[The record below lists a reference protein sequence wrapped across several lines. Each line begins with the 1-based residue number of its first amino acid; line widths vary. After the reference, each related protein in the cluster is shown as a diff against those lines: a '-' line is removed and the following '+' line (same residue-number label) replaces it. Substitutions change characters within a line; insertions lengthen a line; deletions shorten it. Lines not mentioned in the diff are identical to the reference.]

1 MVGRCG
7 NRCDHDPTRPI
18 LLGINDPFPKGKGG
32 FPLLLHKAIERTQTY
47 FDRPGLLPSLNL
59 ANGSPRQQRSE
70 RREACIQVLSSIL
83 YRLNITTLCVGIPT
97 TSGFVN
103 LSVATL
109 GKQTT
114 LGEKRVDRALQD
126 LKRSGILT
134 ISQPRCQ
141 KKDGTWMGQV
151 AVKAVSRSLFKA
163 LGLETMLYMARKHAA
178 KKHKEKGLQ
187 SPSKAAQGRMELFLK
202 GLGDTLG
209 KPPPL
214 RRPVTRTASTKDPP
228 KDDLADALAKIE
240 AMQRKQAQQQKQPKD

>member
-1 MVGRCG
+1 MAGTCG
-7 NRCDHDPTRPI
+7 NRCGHDPARPI
-18 LLGINDPFPKGKGG
+18 LLGINNPFPKGKGG
-32 FPLLLHKAIERTQTY
+32 FPLLLHKAIERLQTY

-59 ANGSPRQQRSE
+59 ANGSARQQRSE
-70 RREACIQVLSSIL
+70 RREACIQVLSSLL
-83 YRLNITTLCVGIPT
+83 YRLNLTTLCVGIPT
-97 TSGFVN
+97 ASGFVN
-103 LSVATL
+103 LSVAVL

-114 LGEKRVDRALQD
+114 LGEKRVDRALRD

-178 KKHKEKGLQ
+178 KKHQEKGFQ

-209 KPPPL
+209 KTPPPK
-214 RRPVTRTASTKDPP
+214 RPVTRTVSTKDPP
-228 KDDLADALAKIE
+228 DHDLTDTLAKIE
-240 AMQRKQAQQQKQPKD
+240 AMQRKQAQQQSKD